1 MATAQLPENIERPLL
16 VLDRQVRD
24 AVFTRGLS
32 RLAIVAA
39 VGLGNALAADW
50 LLCLSGS
57 VRGSLLA
64 AWGLVTAMVAWHQV
78 IRPMFRPVSLA
89 ELAALVE
96 RQFPELKERLTSLV
110 EFRTAGTAPGAS
122 KLMRELMA
130 RQTVKA
136 VERLDLQDAV
146 PTNRSPKMALA
157 AVVVCVALLSPFFYD
172 AQGYGLLWARFLAPW
187 GNFSWGG
194 VELLI
199 PEGDQVAAR
208 GSDVAIH
215 VEVRRRAKPITIAD
229 QTVYWLHW
237 TDAAGASDS
246 RRLEWDAETSRF
258 ATTLPHVFHSV
269 TFQATTRGAQ
279 SRTHRVHVADPP
291 SIAGLH
297 LDIDPP
303 AYTGLPAKLLDGA
316 QGEVRAAERSRI
328 TMHLKFNEPVSSA
341 ELVWPAAVTANA
353 AAVQEPITLALKLSA
368 DKRSAAVD
376 AVAITS
382 GKFAFRLKNALGLT
396 NTDPTRTLVVD
407 PDLPPAISLFG
418 SDEPVAVLPD
428 DRHVVKSELRDDYGL
443 TMVELHLETSTG
455 QKQTKTL
462 PVELLRSRQ
471 FSQDFPIDL
480 ADLALKPGQAVT
492 YRLRAVDNRLVPEPQ
507 ETWTKPR
514 TLMIQSTVTPPL
526 DPQIAEQQ
534 QSIEDRIESLRGDL
548 ADAKKELAALHA
560 QTEKQSLQQKNS
572 DKSVQ
577 LDKLERQQAEI
588 IERLQQLAAELADN
602 RVTAALA
609 DRAANIAE
617 QDVANA
623 MKKLDEAR
631 AAEESRDQL
640 APLSQSIDR
649 LTAAEKQLRGLET
662 QVAELQRLEQDL
674 ADLDR
679 LANKSDRLAEQLDQL
694 DQQTKTEAEALAN
707 SDANP
712 APTDAPPNAASLDN
726 ASPNDGASP
735 AEERRQQLATDA
747 KKLADELAELLR
759 KHPELLDAARQEQQ
773 QRLGQLAEQARQLS
787 KPQQQLA
794 DAFQQAA
801 ATAPASGEKPT
812 NVDSN
817 AVTGE
822 PGGVSPRTEPATNS
836 KTEMEKNPGADAA
849 RLTEANSVEATAAAK
864 AVRDQQQLAIEA
876 TRQAIEVARGQGADS
891 EASQAATEFAKQ
903 AAAASRQA
911 QAGQLSA
918 ASEQAQAASEAGD
931 LAAKSLTTQG
941 EPATKTAEQAMGL
954 AQKQRELAETLAEL
968 APSEAAQRGAQ
979 QQGQEQ
985 LARATAALSKRL
997 EQASEQLAS
1006 SPFDAQPAS
1015 AEAAQAGQ
1023 SASEAQQSMQRAA
1036 EALKS
1041 ADAPV
1046 AAEQAA
1052 RAADQLKQAA
1062 RAADAAL
1069 PQSKSKS
1076 NNAVPPEVATQVT
1089 DAARELQQAQ
1099 KKLSECNCNKP
1110 GGSKTGS
1117 KPGNAASPGR
1127 SSAAEAAPGAETPAE
1142 DQPALGANGS
1152 QLVQTAEQFRQASSA
1167 LRRAA
1172 RGEQEVNAQA
1182 GQNKSPGQNQ
1192 PSRNPQA
1199 PAGDEPP
1206 QPSEPGQGVAAGDG
1220 PDEAELGQLD
1230 SQLKQQA
1237 QRNWGRLPGQLR
1249 TEILQGANKKPH
1261 PEYAKQIKSYF
1272 EEIAKPAT
1280 KEAGK

>member
-16 VLDRQVRD
+16 DLDRQVRD
-24 AVFTRGLS
+24 AVFSRGLS

-39 VGLGNALAADW
+39 VGLGSALAADW
-50 LLCLSGS
+50 LLCLNGS
-57 VRGSLLA
+57 VRLSLLG
-64 AWGLVTAMVAWHQV
+64 AWACVTAVVAWQQV
-78 IRPMFRPVSLA
+78 IRPMFRPVSMA

-96 RQFPELKERLTSLV
+96 GQFPELKERLTSLV
-110 EFRTAGTAPGAS
+110 EFRTAGAAPGAS
-122 KLMRELMA
+122 KLMRDLMA

-136 VERLDLQDAV
+136 VERLDLRDAV

-157 AVVVCVALLSPFFYD
+157 AAVVCVALLSPFFYD

-199 PEGDQVAAR
+199 SDGDQVAAR
-208 GSDVAIH
+208 GSDVAIQ
-215 VEVRRRAKPITIAD
+215 VEVRRRAKPVTTAD

-237 TDAAGASDS
+237 TDAAGAKDS
-246 RRLEWDAETSRF
+246 RRLEWDAEASRF
-258 ATTLPHVFHSV
+258 VTTLPHVFHSI

-279 SRTHRVHVADPP
+279 SRIHRIHVADPP

-303 AYTGLPAKLLDGA
+303 AYTGLPAKSLDGA
-316 QGEVRAAERSRI
+316 QGAVRAVERSRI
-328 TMHLKFNEPVSSA
+328 TMQLKFHEPVSSA
-341 ELVWPAAVTANA
+341 ELVWPAAATANEHVSHDPVA
-353 AAVQEPITLALKLSA
+353 LPLKLAA
-368 DKRSAAVD
+368 DKRSASVD

-407 PDLPPAISLFG
+407 PDLPPAISLSG
-418 SDEPVAVLPD
+418 SDDPVAVRPD
-428 DRHVVKSELRDDYGL
+428 DRHVVKSDLRDDHGL
-443 TMVELHLETSTG
+443 TTVELHLETSTG
-455 QKQTKTL
+455 QKHTTTL
-462 PVELLRSRQ
+462 PAALLQSRQ
-471 FSQDFPIDL
+471 LAHDFPIDL
-480 ADLALKPGQAVT
+480 ADLALTPGQAVT
-492 YRLRAVDNRLVPEPQ
+492 YRLRAVDNRPVPEPQ

-514 TLMIQSTVTPPL
+514 TLMIQSTVTPPV

-534 QSIEDRIESLRGDL
+534 QSVEDQIKSLRDDL
-548 ADAKKELAALHA
+548 AGAKKELAALHA
-560 QTEKQSLQQKNS
+560 QTEKESLQQKNS
-572 DKSVQ
+572 DKSEP

-588 IERLQQLAAELADN
+588 AEKLQQLAAELSEN

-609 DRAANIAE
+609 DRAASIAE
-617 QDVANA
+617 RDVADA
-623 MKKLDEAR
+623 MKKLDEAG
-631 AAEESRDQL
+631 ATAESRDQL

-662 QVAELQRLEQDL
+662 QVAELQRLEHDL
-674 ADLDR
+674 ADLER

-694 DQQTKTEAEALAN
+694 DQQAKSEADALAK
-707 SDANP
+707 SDANGAP
-712 APTDAPPNAASLDN
+712 ADAPPNT
-726 ASPNDGASP
+726 ASPDNSAPGDDA
-735 AEERRQQLATDA
+735 AAREERRQQLQTEGE
-747 KKLADELAELLR
+747 KLAEELAALLQ

-773 QRLGQLAEQARQLS
+773 QKLGQLAEQARQLA

-794 DAFQQAA
+794 EAFEQVAA
-801 ATAPASGEKPT
+801 AEPASAEKPI
-812 NVDSN
+812 N
-817 AVTGE
+817 AKSDAVSGE
-822 PGGVSPRTEPATNS
+822 PGGVSPRTEPTTTNE
-836 KTEMEKNPGADAA
+836 TDAVKNPGADAA
-849 RLTEANSVEATAAAK
+849 RLTENNPADAGAK

-876 TRQAIEVARGQGADS
+876 TRQAIETARERGTDS
-891 EASQAATEFAKQ
+891 EASQAATEFAQQ
-903 AAAASRQA
+903 ATTASRQA
-911 QAGQLSA
+911 QAGQLGA
-918 ASEQAQAASEAGD
+918 ASEQAQAASQAGD
-931 LAAKSLTTQG
+931 LAAKSLTPEG
-941 EPATKTAEQAMGL
+941 EPVSKSAEQAADL
-954 AQKQRELAETLAEL
+954 AQRQRDLAEQLAEL

-1006 SPFDAQPAS
+1006 PPFDAQPAS
-1015 AEAAQAGQ
+1015 AGTAQAQ
-1023 SASEAQQSMQRAA
+1023 RSASDAQQSMERAA

-1041 ADAPV
+1041 DDASQ

-1052 RAADQLKQAA
+1052 RAVDQLKQAA
-1062 RAADAAL
+1062 SQADAAL
-1069 PQSKSKS
+1069 PRSSSKP
-1076 NNAVPPEVATQVT
+1076 NTAVPPEVATQVT

-1110 GGSKTGS
+1110 GGSKPGG
-1117 KPGNAASPGR
+1117 KP
-1127 SSAAEAAPGAETPAE
+1127 SSAATSGESLAAGAVPGAEAPAR
-1142 DQPALGANGS
+1142 DKPASEPGES
-1152 QLVQTAEQFRQASSA
+1152 QLAETAEQFRQASA
-1167 LRRAA
+1167 AMRRALH
-1172 RGEQEVNAQA
+1172 GEQDANAQA
-1182 GQNKSPGQNQ
+1182 GQNKAPGQNKS
-1192 PSRNPQA
+1192 SREQQA
-1199 PAGDEPP
+1199 QAGAEPP
-1206 QPSEPGQGVAAGDG
+1206 QPGEPGQGVASGGG
-1220 PDEAELGQLD
+1220 PDAAELGQLD